1 MSFSAKSTNEK
12 DITADQEHLWSTFAN
27 LNPSEEL
34 RLLRDRIAQLELQQT
49 INSSASSNDFD
60 LVAFEEELKMEL
72 ESKEVKGEL
81 KKELK
86 GMKQLEGQLKQYKEE
101 LKGMKQLEGQLE
113 EVKEELKDI
122 KQYKEELKL
131 NMEELK
137 QQQTQKDKIV
147 SDQFLLMQTDQKA
160 LLVRLDA
167 LEQKQAANA
176 EHQKADQKGLSAT
189 IHLSLLHHHQQQQQ
203 PPFSGATPQGMNP
216 LQPQGMNPL
225 QPQGMNPLQ
234 PQGMNPLQ
242 PQGMNPLQPQGMNP
256 LLPQGMNPLL
266 PQGMNPLLPQGMN
279 PLLPQGMNP
288 LLPQG
293 MNPLQPQGM
302 NPLQPQGMNP
312 LLPQVHGASQQP
324 QQNTFIKPDF
334 CQSPFVSNSVMH
346 NNDVQLV
353 MSRFKEATKRGKDDV
368 EAFFAELRKAPHL
381 LNAFVKGTKK
391 QGVNLSGELL
401 VHQQQGGSAVQ
412 QQHLIPP
419 APTSIPPFSSYYQ
432 QQPSLAV
439 TAGGTPAFPNDA
451 SHGADVPKSMKQI
464 GDLPHGDIIYAVTM
478 AQNGRHVFTGG
489 KGTVKMWDIGERL
502 GLVASSTA
510 AGGANGGRVGSSGA
524 QPWSPVN
531 TFHCLKD
538 SYIRSCK
545 LFPDASTL
553 IVGGETRTICVWD
566 LNSEKMKTT
575 LDCEAEACYA
585 LAITPDCRLCFSCCS
600 NGSIGIWDLQNEL
613 KIGQLD
619 GHTDGAS
626 CMDLSADGVRLWTG
640 GLDNSV
646 RCWDIGERAE
656 LNKYNLESQIFSL
669 GCCPTNDW
677 VAVGLQNNKVE
688 VLHMNNR
695 QQQRQKYVL
704 YDHQNCVV
712 SLKVAHSG
720 KWFVSTGNDSVV
732 NCWRLPY
739 GHRLLKSK
747 ESGSVLSCDI
757 SSDDRFLLTGS
768 GDKKASLY
776 ELSF

>member
-1 MSFSAKSTNEK
+1 MSTSAESTN
-12 DITADQEHLWSTFAN
+12 DGGITADQEHLWSTFAN

-256 LLPQGMNPLL
+256 LLPQ
-266 PQGMNPLLPQGMN
+266 
-279 PLLPQGMNP
+279 
-288 LLPQG
+288 
-293 MNPLQPQGM
+293 
-302 NPLQPQGMNP
+302 
-312 LLPQVHGASQQP
+312 VHGASQQP
-324 QQNTFIKPDF
+324 QQVAQPKQQQQQQDIFQLQQKHMA
-334 CQSPFVSNSVMH
+334 VMH

-368 EAFFAELRKAPHL
+368 EAFFAELRKTPHL

-575 LDCEAEACYA
+575 LDCEAEICYA

-600 NGSIGIWDLQNEL
+600 NGSVGIWDLQNEL

-619 GHTDGAS
+619 GHTGGAS
-626 CMDLSADGVRLWTG
+626 CMDISADGVRLWTG

-646 RCWDIGERAE
+646 RCWDIRERAE

-695 QQQRQKYVL
+695 QQQQEKSVL
-704 YDHQNCVV
+704 YGHQNCVV

-732 NCWRLPY
+732 NCWRSPY

-747 ESGSVLSCDI
+747 ESGLVLSCDI